1 MQKRHSIFGGE
12 NATTRANPGMAS
24 LELNTEEPASIA
36 AVTKKLSAQ
45 LPTLNVLINSAGIMQ
60 IDDAADAIDDGLLV
74 STVTTNLLARP
85 DSIDFRT
92 DRPPEEAG
100 IGGHNL
106 QQLCYGLIQRRSRG
120 NGGGDARGTLG
131 SPGQAKQFPG
141 LQSIALN
148 VMN

>member
-45 LPTLNVLINSAGIMQ
+45 FPTLNVLINSAGIMQ

-74 STVTTNLLARP
+74 STVTTNLLGPIRLTSAL
-85 DSIDFRT
+85 ID
-92 DRPPEEAG
+92 
-100 IGGHNL
+100 HL
-106 QQLCYGLIQRRSRG
+106 K
-120 NGGGDARGTLG
+120 
-131 SPGQAKQFPG
+131 KQE
-141 LQSIALN
+141 SAVIIYN
-148 VMN
+148 SSVMA